1 MSAPTET
8 TIDTG
13 ALETLAEIGGEEFA
27 VSMVQT
33 FDDVA
38 AANLDA
44 IRAAAERG
52 EASVVRRACHALR
65 SSASQLGA
73 TVLAEQLAH
82 GEASTPASIDGLR
95 ELAADLDALHGAAM
109 RALRAW
115 CETRT
120 RCEAD
125 GAL

>member
-1 MSAPTET
+1 MSVPTET

-13 ALETLAEIGGEEFA
+13 ALETLADIGGEEFA

-38 AANLDA
+38 VANLDA

-52 EASVVRRACHALR
+52 EASVVRRTCHALR

-73 TVLAEQLAH
+73 TVLAEQLAR
-82 GEASTPASIDGLR
+82 GEVSTPASIEGLR
-95 ELAADLDALHGAAM
+95 ELAADLDALHDAAI

-115 CETRT
+115 CETRA
-120 RCEAD
+120 RCETD
-125 GAL
+125 SAL